1 MMSYE
6 AGWPKNALGG
16 DGRVESYRCCD
27 GYYCSSDGVVM
38 CGLVDAQLENIDGG
52 FYGLDTVG
60 FLKMVSDQ

>member
-1 MMSYE
+1 MMMSYE

-38 CGLVDAQLENIDGG
+38 CGLVDA
-52 FYGLDTVG
+52 
-60 FLKMVSDQ
+60 